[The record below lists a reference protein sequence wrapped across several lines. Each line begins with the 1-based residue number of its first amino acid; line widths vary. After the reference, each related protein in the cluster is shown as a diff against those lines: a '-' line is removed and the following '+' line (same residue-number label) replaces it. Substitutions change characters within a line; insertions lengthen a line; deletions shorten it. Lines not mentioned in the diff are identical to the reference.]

1 MQAWGK
7 SAHGTTYGGN
17 PVACAAGVAV
27 LETIAEEHLVD
38 NARARGTELLNG
50 LRELM
55 ADHGAIGDVRGRG
68 LMIGVEFVK
77 DRGSRVPDGAMA
89 DAVIERAREAGLL
102 LLSCGVA
109 HQVIRWIPPL
119 NVTVPEVEES
129 LQIFEGALKG

>member
-1 MQAWGK
+1 MAAWGK

-27 LETIAEEHLVD
+27 LETIAEEGLLE
-38 NARARGTELLNG
+38 NARGRGAELLGG

-55 ADHGAIGDVRGRG
+55 AEAPSIGDVRGRG

-77 DRGSRVPDGAMA
+77 DRGSRLPDGAA
-89 DAVIERAREAGLL
+89 AEAVIDRARDAGLL
-102 LLSCGVA
+102 LLSCGIA

-119 NVTVPEVEES
+119 DVTVPEVEES
-129 LQIFEGALKG
+129 LRIFEGALRG